1 MDGGRMS
8 ADLTK
13 RVIYYNFYKQDV
25 EQELCDSFWFYESS
39 SSGADSSHALQ
50 PIACRKVCNSIE
62 ALYQSAVQAIA
73 SLDNQDEDGEGRK
86 NLPTSLLQTEIPLT
100 PETSSNNTTRTTAAI
115 QYVAF
120 LSYDPNSR
128 VSSLL
133 FPCARHLTNLYYPRT
148 AVGIV
153 KKIFNTFFSCL
164 FGFFFF

>member
-1 MDGGRMS
+1 MS

-13 RVIYYNFYKQDV
+13 RVVYYNFYKQDV

-39 SSGADSSHALQ
+39 SCGADSGHTLQ
-50 PIACRKVCNSIE
+50 PIACKKDCNSIE
-62 ALYQSAVQAIA
+62 ALYQSALKAIA
-73 SLDNQDEDGEGRK
+73 SLDNQDEDGEERK

-100 PETSSNNTTRTTAAI
+100 PETSSNSTARTTTAI

-133 FPCARHLTNLYYPRT
+133 FPYARHLTNPKLPEEQ
-148 AVGIV
+148 
-153 KKIFNTFFSCL
+153 L
-164 FGFFFF
+164 